1 MVLHEGFAPAP
12 QLTLRRAPR
21 EPGRVSRALARLRWY
36 SLDGRLAA
44 GEDPAGSR
52 LLAAQAARLT
62 EARKREQLAA
72 AVSGLLLAARERPR
86 RSHVAVDRGALL
98 RNEPALRELA
108 RRVDSREALYA
119 RGLARLE
126 HMLGDS
132 WGPAFRD
139 GSGELAAEIERI
151 QDELGGVPTGPPAL
165 GAPRPRSVRRLGRR
179 RRVAG
184 PPPAIAPPGFAG
196 DSFALPDGSW
206 FHGRREAA

>member
-1 MVLHEGFAPAP
+1 MLVHEGLSPTPQPA
-12 QLTLRRAPR
+12 LRRATR
-21 EPGRVSRALARLRWY
+21 EPNRASRALARVRWY

-62 EARKREQLAA
+62 EARKRERLAA
-72 AVSGLLLAARERPR
+72 AVGGLLIAARERPHMSR
-86 RSHVAVDRGALL
+86 VPLDRGALL
-98 RNEPALRELA
+98 GNEAALRELA

-126 HMLGDS
+126 HMLGDAS
-132 WGPAFRD
+132 GPAFRG
-139 GSGELAAEIERI
+139 GSGGLSHEIERI
-151 QDELGGVPTGPPAL
+151 QTELGGRPTDPPAA
-165 GAPRPRSVRRLGRR
+165 GASRAVSARRFRRLRR
-179 RRVAG
+179 IAG
-184 PPPAIAPPGFAG
+184 PPVATEPPGFAG